1 MIISRTSLNLSGDRR
16 LSRLSWMWVR
26 TAKWGGQNLS
36 VAGFSTESI
45 PVYLSHGSNFRSHDN
60 LDAWVARTTQ
70 LQPRIFIGINK
81 KCKLHAKRSTH
92 KINYY
97 PNNKGYNDNSNSA
110 ADCQRQPPFLPVVI
124 FELYCDQSTYDDYSE
139 SQYKQKFSSTHSTKL
154 RIFADIQRNQS
165 RFSIFSHSL

>member
-70 LQPRIFIGINK
+70 LQPRIFMTLNK

-154 RIFADIQRNQS
+154 RIDRKS
-165 RFSIFSHSL
+165 VV

>member
-154 RIFADIQRNQS
+154 RIFSKPINS
-165 RFSIFSHSL
+165 